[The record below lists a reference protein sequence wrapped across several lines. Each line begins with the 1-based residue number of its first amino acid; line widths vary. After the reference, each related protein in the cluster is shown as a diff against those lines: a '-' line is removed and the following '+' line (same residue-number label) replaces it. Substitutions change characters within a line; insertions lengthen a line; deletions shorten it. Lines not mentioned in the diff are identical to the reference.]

1 MGDLNVAFGAEWR
14 EEKYIMYEGQK
25 ESWMPGPWATVH
37 TLYDSAAGA
46 NYGYTA
52 PGLAANGMPGTS
64 PAAAGVFARQN
75 TGFYADVEYDMDAL
89 LVQAAARFE
98 DFSDF
103 GSTSN
108 FKFAAR
114 YSLGDLVTLRGNFS
128 TGFRAPTPGQSNYTG
143 VTTSFDGVTGMQVN
157 EGTLK
162 PTDPLCIALGGTA
175 LVPED
180 AQNISAGFTTSFID
194 NLNLSVDYYS
204 VDIDNKIIKSRSLP
218 VEGSTEFSELAFY
231 TNALNTKTSGI
242 DIVATYTLG
251 GGTKIGCAVNTNTTE
266 VVSQNHVNG
275 QPPVSDGTVFNLE
288 NNLPQLRMSAN
299 VNHSFSDALSLMV
312 RMNHYGETI
321 DERGGMEKVDP
332 IQLIDVEVNYILS
345 DNLSVVFGANNALNT
360 YPTEIETR
368 ASQGMPYPRRTPI
381 GYHGGVMFTRL
392 TYNF

>member
-1 MGDLNVAFGAEWR
+1 
-14 EEKYIMYEGQK
+14 MYEGQK
-25 ESWMPGPWATVH
+25 EAWMPGPWGKVGLLVDPVATA
-37 TLYDSAAGA
+37 AAGDTV
-46 NYGYTA
+46 NYTA

-64 PAAAGVFARQN
+64 PNAAGSWARQN
-75 TGFYADVEYDMDAL
+75 TAFYADVEYDLDAL

-108 FKFAAR
+108 FKVAAR
-114 YSLGDLVTLRGNFS
+114 YSVGDLVTLRGNFS

-143 VTTSFDGVTGMQVN
+143 VTTSFDGVTGMQVQ

-162 PTDPLCIALGGTA
+162 PTDPLCVALGGAA

-204 VDIDNKIIKSRSLP
+204 VDVTNKIIKSRSLP

-231 TNALNTKTSGI
+231 TNALDTKTSGL
-242 DIVATYTLG
+242 DIVATYRLS
-251 GGTKIGCAVNTNTTE
+251 GGTNIACAINTNTTE
-266 VVSQNHVNG
+266 VVSQNQVNG
-275 QPPVSDGTVFNLE
+275 LNPVSDGTVFNLE
-288 NNLPQLRMSAN
+288 NNLPQLKMSAS
-299 VNHSFSDALSLMV
+299 VNHSFSDALALMV

-332 IQLIDVEVNYILS
+332 AQLIDVELNYTIS
-345 DNLSVVFGANNALNT
+345 ENLSVVFGANNALNT

-381 GYHGGVMFTRL
+381 GYHGGMMFTRL

>member
-25 ESWMPGPWATVH
+25 EAWMPGPWATVH

-108 FKFAAR
+108 FKVAAR
-114 YSLGDLVTLRGNFS
+114 YSLGDLATFRGNFS

-143 VTTSFDGVTGMQVN
+143 VTTSFDGVTGMQVQ

-162 PTDPLCIALGGTA
+162 PTDPLCVALGGIA

-180 AQNISAGFTTSFID
+180 ALNISAGFTTSFID

-204 VDIDNKIIKSRSLP
+204 VEIDNKIIKSRSLA
-218 VEGSTEFSELAFY
+218 VEGSAEFSELAFY

-242 DIVATYTLG
+242 DIVATYTLS
-251 GGTKIGCAVNTNTTE
+251 GGTNIGLAVNTNTTE
-266 VVSQNHVNG
+266 IVSQNLVNG
-275 QPPVSDGTVFNLE
+275 LNPVSDGTVFNLE
-288 NNLPQLRMSAN
+288 NNLPQLRLSAT

-321 DERGGMEKVDP
+321 DERGGQEKVDP
-332 IQLIDVEVNYILS
+332 AQLIDVELNYRIS
-345 DNLSVVFGANNALNT
+345 DNLSAVFGANNALNT
-360 YPTEIETR
+360 YPTEIATR

-381 GYHGGVMFTRL
+381 GNHGGMMYTRL
-392 TYNF
+392 TYNY

>member
-1 MGDLNVAFGAEWR
+1 M
-14 EEKYIMYEGQK
+14 
-25 ESWMPGPWATVH
+25 
-37 TLYDSAAGA
+37 LY
-46 NYGYTA
+46 
-52 PGLAANGMPGTS
+52 
-64 PAAAGVFARQN
+64 
-75 TGFYADVEYDMDAL
+75 
-89 LVQAAARFE
+89 
-98 DFSDF
+98 
-103 GSTSN
+103 
-108 FKFAAR
+108 
-114 YSLGDLVTLRGNFS
+114 
-128 TGFRAPTPGQSNYTG
+128 
-143 VTTSFDGVTGMQVN
+143 
-157 EGTLK
+157 
-162 PTDPLCIALGGTA
+162 
-175 LVPED
+175 
-180 AQNISAGFTTSFID
+180 
-194 NLNLSVDYYS
+194 SVDYYS
-204 VDIDNKIIKSRSLP
+204 VDVTNKIIKSRSLP

-231 TNALNTKTSGI
+231 TNALDTKTSGL

-266 VVSQNHVNG
+266 VVSQNQVNS
-275 QPPVSDGTVFNLE
+275 QNPVSDGTVFNLE

-332 IQLIDVEVNYILS
+332 IQLIDVEVNYIIS